1 MKQNL
6 KERLNSKRGITL
18 IALVITIIV
27 LLILAGVAIAT
38 LTGDNGILTK
48 AQSAK
53 EKNAQKT
60 VEEQINL
67 AVQASKIN
75 EGLVIDKDIL
85 EQELTNNGIEIT
97 KSENDELPW
106 TVKKDGYVYTISEN
120 GEVKEKE
127 GIAITTGDIEI
138 LKGSTEGKKVSAQI
152 LSGETGTIKWEST
165 GNITLSEA
173 GENEVTVKV
182 NSNANAGETA
192 TVTAKVE
199 GKTYQDSINVKI
211 VAKVTGVT
219 AEKIEVSIGDKSK
232 IGKITA
238 VPENAESVEVTSY
251 VSQDIT
257 KATVDEKTGE
267 VTGVQEGETTVTIN
281 AKGKLSGTVVT
292 GTCSVKVTKLDH
304 SEVVVPTITA
314 TGNLANKPN
323 IKEVREG
330 NIPIPQGYNYIKGDK
345 IGGAVITDAA
355 SGEEKVGNEFVW
367 VPVDEIND
375 MAQCN
380 QADGTT
386 LCNIQVD
393 SNDGHLYCSTHS
405 NNTNIV
411 GKLYATSTESNFGT
425 ANTIYNANSGLREPA
440 NLSSSYDSTSTNLS
454 WTSTLYQE
462 EYNKMIKSVS
472 QYGGFYV
479 GRYEMSLNSETKNAE
494 SKYGATSAN
503 ASDTDTNQWYGL
515 YNKAKTY
522 APENARQKVVSSM
535 IWGSQYDAML
545 KWMKGNKIN
554 ATSSSPTDLSIGTTS
569 KNTTRVT
576 GGANNGQT
584 VSKDKLNNI
593 YDIIGNSSEW
603 TQEAKNTNLRVYRG
617 GNYTNSDAPS
627 IRGSYNPTVANSR
640 GSRLTLYLK

>member
-1 MKQNL
+1 MKNKL
-6 KERLNSKRGITL
+6 KEQLKINKGITL

-27 LLILAGVAIAT
+27 LLILAGVTIAT

-48 AQSAK
+48 AQNSK

-120 GEVKEKE
+120 GEIKEKE

-152 LSGETGTIKWEST
+152 LSGETGTIKWEHT
-165 GNITLSEA
+165 GNITLSATE
-173 GENEVTVKV
+173 GNEITVNV
-182 NSNANAGETA
+182 NSNANAGDTA
-192 TVTAKVE
+192 TITARID

-211 VAKVTGVT
+211 VTQVTSVT
-219 AEKIEVSIGDKSK
+219 AEKIEVSIGDKKK
-232 IGKITA
+232 IEKITA
-238 VPENAESVEVTSY
+238 TPENAEGIEVTSY
-251 VSQDIT
+251 VSQDTT
-257 KATVDEKTGE
+257 KVTVDEKTGE
-267 VTGVQEGETTVTIN
+267 VTGVQEGETTVTIS
-281 AKGKLSGTVVT
+281 AKGKLSEAVVT

-367 VPVDEIND
+367 VPVDTLSN
-375 MAQCN
+375 MAVPTS
-380 QADGTT
+380 GT
-386 LCNIQVD
+386 D
-393 SNDGHLYCSTHS
+393 A
-405 NNTNIV
+405 NTNYRGV
-411 GKLYATSTESNFGT
+411 LYNWSTDATGNTAYDWSADSTS
-425 ANTIYNANSGLREPA
+425 YREPA
-440 NLSSSYDSTSTNLS
+440 NLSSSYDSTSKNSS

-462 EYNKMIKSVS
+462 EYNKMVKSVS
-472 QYGGFYV
+472 EYGGFYI
-479 GRYEMSLNSETKNAE
+479 GRYEMSINATSKNAE
-494 SKYGATSAN
+494 SKSGATSAT
-503 ASDTDTNQWYGL
+503 SKDSDTNQWYGL

-522 APENARQKVVSSM
+522 AQESNEDKKVVSSM

-545 KWMKGNKIN
+545 KWMKGNGIDV
-554 ATSSSPTDLSIGTTS
+554 TSTTPTDLSIGATS

-576 GGANNGQT
+576 GGANSGQS
-584 VSKDKLNNI
+584 VSKDKLSNI
-593 YDIIGNSSEW
+593 YDILGNSYEW
-603 TQEAKNTNLRVYRG
+603 TQEAGTTSYRVYRG
-617 GNYTNSDAPS
+617 GSCDNSLAPSYRNHSNPTGTNSF
-627 IRGSYNPTVANSR
+627 I
-640 GSRLTLYLK
+640 GSRLTLYIK

>member
-6 KERLNSKRGITL
+6 KETVKSKKGITL

-27 LLILAGVAIAT
+27 LIILAGVTIAT

-48 AQSAK
+48 AQNAK

-67 AVQASKIN
+67 AVQASRIN

-165 GNITLSEA
+165 GNITLKAKE
-173 GENEVTVKV
+173 GNEVTVNV
-182 NSNANAGETA
+182 NSNANAGDTA
-192 TVTAKVE
+192 TITAKIE
-199 GKTYQDSINVKI
+199 GKTTYQDSINVKI
-211 VAKVTGVT
+211 VAQVTSVT
-219 AEKIEVSIGDKSK
+219 AEKIEVSIGDKKK
-232 IGKITA
+232 IEKVTA
-238 VPENAESVEVTSY
+238 MPENAEGIEVTSY

-257 KATVDEKTGE
+257 KVTVDEKKGE
-267 VTGVQEGETTVTIN
+267 VTGVQEGETTVTIS
-281 AKGKLSGTVVT
+281 AKGKLSGAVVT

-304 SEVVVPTITA
+304 SELVVPTITA

-323 IKEVREG
+323 IKEVRQG
-330 NIPIPQGYNYIKGDK
+330 NIPIPEGYNYIKGDK

-355 SGEEKVGNEFVW
+355 SGEEKEGNEFVW
-367 VPVDEIND
+367 VPVDTLTD
-375 MAQCN
+375 MAVPTS
-380 QADGTT
+380 GTDA
-386 LCNIQVD
+386 NE
-393 SNDGHLYCSTHS
+393 
-405 NNTNIV
+405 NTNYRGV
-411 GKLYATSTESNFGT
+411 LYDWETDATGNTAYDWSADSTS
-425 ANTIYNANSGLREPA
+425 YREPA
-440 NLSSSYDSTSTNLS
+440 NLSNSAYGDKANSSKIEGWS
-454 WTSTLYQE
+454 STLYQE
-462 EYNKMIKSVS
+462 EYNKMIKSVA

-503 ASDTDTNQWYGL
+503 AKDTDTNQWYGL

-522 APENARQKVVSSM
+522 APESASQKVVSSM

-545 KWMKGNKIN
+545 KWMKGNNIN
-554 ATSSSPTDLSIGTTS
+554 VTSINPKDLSIGDTS
-569 KNTTRVT
+569 RSTTRVT
-576 GGANNGQT
+576 GGANDGQT
-584 VSKDKLNNI
+584 VSKDKLSNI
-593 YDIIGNSSEW
+593 YDLLGNSREW
-603 TQEAKNTNLRVYRG
+603 TQEADITKGRVDRG
-617 GNYTNSDAPS
+617 GNYDTSNAPS
-627 IRGSYNPTVANSR
+627 YRNYSSSPTNPGSYS
-640 GSRLTLYLK
+640 GSRLTLYIK

>member
-1 MKQNL
+1 MKNKL
-6 KERLNSKRGITL
+6 KEQLKIKKGITL

-27 LLILAGVAIAT
+27 LLILAGVTIAT

-67 AVQASKIN
+67 AVQASRIN

-127 GIAITTGDIEI
+127 GIAITTGYIEI
-138 LKGSTEGKKVSAQI
+138 LKGSTERKKVSAQI
-152 LSGETGTIKWEST
+152 LSGETGTIKWEHT

-182 NSNANAGETA
+182 NSNANAGDIA
-192 TVTAKVE
+192 TITAKIE

-211 VAKVTGVT
+211 VAQVTSVT
-219 AEKIEVSIGDKSK
+219 AEKIEVSIGDKKK
-232 IGKITA
+232 IEKITA
-238 VPENAESVEVTSY
+238 MPENAEGIEVTSY
-251 VSQDIT
+251 VSQDTT
-257 KATVDEKTGE
+257 KVTVDEKTGE

-281 AKGKLSGTVVT
+281 AKGKLSGTIVT

-367 VPVDEIND
+367 VPVDTLSD
-375 MAQCN
+375 MAVPTS
-380 QADGTT
+380 GTDA
-386 LCNIQVD
+386 NR
-393 SNDGHLYCSTHS
+393 
-405 NNTNIV
+405 NTNYRGV
-411 GKLYATSTESNFGT
+411 LYDWVTDATGNTAYDWSADSTG
-425 ANTIYNANSGLREPA
+425 YREPA
-440 NLSSSYDSTSTNLS
+440 NLISSYDSKSKNSS

-479 GRYEMSLNSETKNAE
+479 GRYEMSLNATSKNAE

-515 YNKAKTY
+515 YNRAKTY
-522 APENARQKVVSSM
+522 APEKNSDNAENASQKVVSSM

-554 ATSSSPTDLSIGTTS
+554 VTSSSPTDLSIGTTS

-584 VSKDKLNNI
+584 VSKDKLSNI
-593 YDIIGNSSEW
+593 YDLLGNSREW
-603 TQEAKNTNLRVYRG
+603 TQEAFITYHRVYKG
-617 GNYTNSDAPS
+617 GGYSVSTAPS
-627 IRGSYNPTVANSR
+627 NRYDFYSPTDTDSSI
-640 GSRLTLYLK
+640 GSRLTLYIK

>member
-6 KERLNSKRGITL
+6 KERENGKNGITL

-27 LLILAGVAIAT
+27 LLILAGVTIAT

-48 AQSAK
+48 AQNAK

-67 AVQASKIN
+67 AVQASRIN
-75 EGLVIDKDIL
+75 EGLVINKEIL

-106 TVKKDGYVYTISEN
+106 TVKKDGYVYTISKN

-138 LKGSTEGKKVSAQI
+138 LKGSTKGKKVSAQI

-165 GNITLSEA
+165 GNITISATE
-173 GENEVTVKV
+173 GNEITVNV
-182 NSNANAGETA
+182 NSNANAGDTA
-192 TVTAKVE
+192 TITARID

-211 VAKVTGVT
+211 VTQVTSVT
-219 AEKIEVSIGDKSK
+219 AEKIEVSIGDKKK
-232 IGKITA
+232 IEKITA
-238 VPENAESVEVTSY
+238 TPENAEGIEVTSY
-251 VSQDIT
+251 VSQDTT
-257 KATVDEKTGE
+257 KVTVDEKTGE
-267 VTGVQEGETTVTIN
+267 VTGVQEGETTVTIS
-281 AKGKLSGTVVT
+281 AKGKLSGAVVT
-292 GTCSVKVTKLDH
+292 GTCSVKITKLDH

-323 IKEVREG
+323 IKEVRQG

-367 VPVDEIND
+367 VPVDEISK
-375 MAQCN
+375 MAST
-380 QADGTT
+380 DIGGTDA
-386 LCNIQVD
+386 N
-393 SNDGHLYCSTHS
+393 G
-405 NNTNIV
+405 NTNYRGV
-411 GKLYATSTESNFGT
+411 LYNWGTDATGNTAWNWSADSTS
-425 ANTIYNANSGLREPA
+425 YREPA
-440 NLSSSYDSTSTNLS
+440 NLSSSYDSKSKNSS

-494 SKYGATSAN
+494 SKYGATSAT
-503 ASDTDTNQWYGL
+503 AESTSAKQWYGL

-522 APENARQKVVSSM
+522 APENASQKVVSSM
-535 IWGSQYDAML
+535 IWGSQYDAIL
-545 KWMKGNKIN
+545 KWMKGNNIN
-554 ATSSSPTDLSIGTTS
+554 VTSSSPTDLSIGTTS

-584 VSKDKLNNI
+584 VSKDKLSNI
-593 YDIIGNSSEW
+593 YDLLGNSLEW
-603 TQEAKNTNLRVYRG
+603 TQETNNTYYRVIRG
-617 GNYTNSDAPS
+617 GYYNSSLAPS
-627 IRGSYNPTVANSR
+627 YRSYDCPTDTLSYD
-640 GSRLTLYLK
+640 GSRFTLYIK

>member
-6 KERLNSKRGITL
+6 KERVKGKNGITL

-27 LLILAGVAIAT
+27 LLILAGVTIAT

-48 AQSAK
+48 AQNAK

-152 LSGETGTIKWEST
+152 LSGETGTIKWEHT

-182 NSNANAGETA
+182 NSNANAGDIA
-192 TVTAKVE
+192 TITAKIE

-211 VAKVTGVT
+211 VTQVTSVT
-219 AEKIEVSIGDKSK
+219 AEKIEVSIGDKKK
-232 IGKITA
+232 IEKITA
-238 VPENAESVEVTSY
+238 TPENAEGIEVTSY
-251 VSQDIT
+251 VSQDTT
-257 KATVDEKTGE
+257 KVTVDEKTGE
-267 VTGVQEGETTVTIN
+267 VTGVQEGETTVTIS
-281 AKGKLSGTVVT
+281 AKGKLSGAVVT

-314 TGNLANKPN
+314 KGNLTNKPN
-323 IKEVREG
+323 IKEVRQG

-355 SGEEKVGNEFVW
+355 TGVEKTGNEFVW
-367 VPVDEIND
+367 VPVDTLSN
-375 MAQCN
+375 MAVVTS
-380 QADGTT
+380 GT
-386 LCNIQVD
+386 D
-393 SNDGHLYCSTHS
+393 
-405 NNTNIV
+405 
-411 GKLYATSTESNFGT
+411 
-425 ANTIYNANSGLREPA
+425 AN
-440 NLSSSYDSTSTNLS
+440 
-454 WTSTLYQE
+454 
-462 EYNKMIKSVS
+462 
-472 QYGGFYV
+472 
-479 GRYEMSLNSETKNAE
+479 
-494 SKYGATSAN
+494 
-503 ASDTDTNQWYGL
+503 
-515 YNKAKTY
+515 
-522 APENARQKVVSSM
+522 
-535 IWGSQYDAML
+535 
-545 KWMKGNKIN
+545 
-554 ATSSSPTDLSIGTTS
+554 
-569 KNTTRVT
+569 
-576 GGANNGQT
+576 
-584 VSKDKLNNI
+584 
-593 YDIIGNSSEW
+593 GNSSGW
-603 TQEAKNTNLRVYRG
+603 LYAG
-617 GNYTNSDAPS
+617 DSD
-627 IRGSYNPTVANSR
+627 
-640 GSRLTLYLK
+640 L

>member
-6 KERLNSKRGITL
+6 KERVNGKNGITL

-27 LLILAGVAIAT
+27 LLILAGVTIAT

-48 AQSAK
+48 AQNAK

-67 AVQASKIN
+67 AVQASRIN
-75 EGLVIDKDIL
+75 EGLVINKEIL

-120 GEVKEKE
+120 GEIKEKE

-152 LSGETGTIKWEST
+152 LSGETGTIKWEHT
-165 GNITLSEA
+165 GNITLSATE
-173 GENEVTVKV
+173 GNEVTVNV
-182 NSNANAGETA
+182 NSNANAGDIATITA
-192 TVTAKVE
+192 RID

-211 VAKVTGVT
+211 VTQVTSVT
-219 AEKIEVSIGDKSK
+219 AEKIEVSIGDKKK
-232 IGKITA
+232 IEKITA
-238 VPENAESVEVTSY
+238 TPENAEGIEVTSY
-251 VSQDIT
+251 VSQDTT
-257 KATVDEKTGE
+257 KVTVDEKTGE
-267 VTGVQEGETTVTIN
+267 VTGVQEGETTVTIS
-281 AKGKLSGTVVT
+281 AKGKLSGAVVT

-314 TGNLANKPN
+314 KGNLTNKPN
-323 IKEVREG
+323 IKEVRQG

-355 SGEEKVGNEFVW
+355 TGVEKTGNEFVW
-367 VPVDEIND
+367 VPVDTLSNMAVVTSGTDANGNINYRGVLYNWGTD
-375 MAQCN
+375 ATGN
-380 QADGTT
+380 TAYDWSAD
-386 LCNIQVD
+386 
-393 SNDGHLYCSTHS
+393 STS
-405 NNTNIV
+405 
-411 GKLYATSTESNFGT
+411 F
-425 ANTIYNANSGLREPA
+425 REPA
-440 NLSSSYDSTSTNLS
+440 NLSGSYDSKSKNSS

-515 YNKAKTY
+515 YNRAKTY
-522 APENARQKVVSSM
+522 APEKNSDNTENASQKVVSSM

-584 VSKDKLNNI
+584 VSKDKLSNI
-593 YDIIGNSSEW
+593 YDLLGNSLEW
-603 TQEAKNTNLRVYRG
+603 TQEANNTSYRVIRG
-617 GNYTNSDAPS
+617 GYYNSSIAPS
-627 IRGSYNPTVANSR
+627 YRSYDCPTDTLSYD
-640 GSRLTLYLK
+640 GSRFTLYIK

>member
-6 KERLNSKRGITL
+6 KERVNGKNGITL

-27 LLILAGVAIAT
+27 LLILAGVTIAT

-48 AQSAK
+48 AQNAK

-85 EQELTNNGIEIT
+85 EQELTNNGIEII

-127 GIAITTGDIEI
+127 GIAITTGDTEI

-152 LSGETGTIKWEST
+152 LSGETGTIKWEHT

-182 NSNANAGETA
+182 NSNANAGDIA
-192 TVTAKVE
+192 TITAKIE
-199 GKTYQDSINVKI
+199 GKTIYQDSINVKI
-211 VAKVTGVT
+211 VAQVTSVT
-219 AEKIEVSIGDKSK
+219 AEKIEVSIGDKKK
-232 IGKITA
+232 IEKITA
-238 VPENAESVEVTSY
+238 MPENAEGIEVTSY
-251 VSQDIT
+251 VSQDTT
-257 KATVDEKTGE
+257 KVTVDEKTGE
-267 VTGVQEGETTVTIN
+267 VAGVQEGETTVTIN
-281 AKGKLSGTVVT
+281 AKGKLSGTIVT

-323 IKEVREG
+323 IKEVRQG

-355 SGEEKVGNEFVW
+355 TGVEKTGNEFVW
-367 VPVDEIND
+367 VPVDTLSNMAVVTSGTDANGNINYRGVLY
-375 MAQCN
+375 N
-380 QADGTT
+380 WGADATGNTAYDWSA
-386 LCNIQVD
+386 D
-393 SNDGHLYCSTHS
+393 S
-405 NNTNIV
+405 
-411 GKLYATSTESNFGT
+411 TS
-425 ANTIYNANSGLREPA
+425 YREPA
-440 NLSSSYDSTSTNLS
+440 NLSSSYDSTSKNSS

-462 EYNKMIKSVS
+462 EYNKMVKSVS
-472 QYGGFYV
+472 EYGGFYI
-479 GRYEMSLNSETKNAE
+479 GRYEMSINATSKNAE

-515 YNKAKTY
+515 YNRAKTY
-522 APENARQKVVSSM
+522 APEKNSDNTENASQKVVSSM

-584 VSKDKLNNI
+584 VSKDKLSNI
-593 YDIIGNSSEW
+593 YDLLGNSREW
-603 TQEAKNTNLRVYRG
+603 TQEAYGTDYRVYRG
-617 GNYTNSDAPS
+617 GRYDTGHAPSYRNYYGPTLTNSY
-627 IRGSYNPTVANSR
+627 G
-640 GSRLTLYLK
+640 GSRLTLYIK

>member
-6 KERLNSKRGITL
+6 KERVNGKNGITL

-27 LLILAGVAIAT
+27 LLILAGVTIAT

-48 AQSAK
+48 AQNAK

-67 AVQASKIN
+67 AVQASRIN
-75 EGLVIDKDIL
+75 EGLVINKEIL

-120 GEVKEKE
+120 GEIKEKE

-152 LSGETGTIKWEST
+152 LSGETGTIKWEHT
-165 GNITLSEA
+165 GNITLSATE
-173 GENEVTVKV
+173 GNEITVNV
-182 NSNANAGETA
+182 NSNANAGDTA
-192 TVTAKVE
+192 TITARID

-211 VAKVTGVT
+211 VTQVTSVT
-219 AEKIEVSIGDKSK
+219 AEKIEVSIGDKKK
-232 IGKITA
+232 IEKITA
-238 VPENAESVEVTSY
+238 TPENAEGIEVTSY
-251 VSQDIT
+251 VSQDTT
-257 KATVDEKTGE
+257 KVTVDEKTGE
-267 VTGVQEGETTVTIN
+267 VTGVQEGETTVTIS
-281 AKGKLSGTVVT
+281 AKGKLSGAVVT

-314 TGNLANKPN
+314 KGNLTNKPN
-323 IKEVREG
+323 IKEVRQG

-355 SGEEKVGNEFVW
+355 TGVEKTGNEFVW
-367 VPVDEIND
+367 VPVDTLSNMAVVTSGTDANGNINYRGVLYNWGTD
-375 MAQCN
+375 ATGN
-380 QADGTT
+380 TAYDWSAD
-386 LCNIQVD
+386 
-393 SNDGHLYCSTHS
+393 STS
-405 NNTNIV
+405 
-411 GKLYATSTESNFGT
+411 F
-425 ANTIYNANSGLREPA
+425 REPV
-440 NLSSSYDSTSTNLS
+440 NLSGSYDSKSKNSS

-515 YNKAKTY
+515 YNRAKTY
-522 APENARQKVVSSM
+522 APEKNSDNTENASQKVVSSM

-584 VSKDKLNNI
+584 VSKDKLSNI
-593 YDIIGNSSEW
+593 YDLLGNSLEW
-603 TQEAKNTNLRVYRG
+603 TQEANNTSYRVIRG
-617 GNYTNSDAPS
+617 GYYNSSIAPS
-627 IRGSYNPTVANSR
+627 YRSYDCPTDTLSYD
-640 GSRLTLYLK
+640 GSRFTLYIK

>member
-1 MKQNL
+1 MKNKL
-6 KERLNSKRGITL
+6 KEQLKTNKGITL

-27 LLILAGVAIAT
+27 LLILAGVTIAT

-48 AQSAK
+48 AQNAK

-67 AVQASKIN
+67 AVQASRIN

-85 EQELTNNGIEIT
+85 EQELTNNGIEII

-127 GIAITTGDIEI
+127 GIAITTGDTEI

-152 LSGETGTIKWEST
+152 LSGETGTIKWEHT
-165 GNITLSEA
+165 GNITLSATE
-173 GENEVTVKV
+173 GNEVTVNV
-182 NSNANAGETA
+182 NSNANAGDIATITA
-192 TVTAKVE
+192 RID

-211 VAKVTGVT
+211 VTQVTSVT
-219 AEKIEVSIGDKSK
+219 AEKIEVSIGDKKK
-232 IGKITA
+232 IEKITA
-238 VPENAESVEVTSY
+238 TPENAEGIEVTSY
-251 VSQDIT
+251 VSQDTT
-257 KATVDEKTGE
+257 KVTVDEKTGE
-267 VTGVQEGETTVTIN
+267 VTGVQEGETTVTIS
-281 AKGKLSGTVVT
+281 AKGKLSGAVVT

-314 TGNLANKPN
+314 KGNLANKPN
-323 IKEVREG
+323 IKEVRQG

-355 SGEEKVGNEFVW
+355 TGVEKTGNEFVW
-367 VPVDEIND
+367 VPVDTLSN
-375 MAQCN
+375 MAVPTS
-380 QADGTT
+380 GTDA
-386 LCNIQVD
+386 NE
-393 SNDGHLYCSTHS
+393 
-405 NNTNIV
+405 NTNYRGV
-411 GKLYATSTESNFGT
+411 LYNWNTDATGNTAYDWSADSTS
-425 ANTIYNANSGLREPA
+425 YREPA
-440 NLSSSYDSTSTNLS
+440 NLSSSYDSTSTNSS

-494 SKYGATSAN
+494 SKYGATSAT
-503 ASDTDTNQWYGL
+503 AESTSAKQWYGL

-522 APENARQKVVSSM
+522 APENASQKVVSSM

-554 ATSSSPTDLSIGTTS
+554 VTSSSPTDLSIGNTS
-569 KNTTRVT
+569 RNTTRVT

-584 VSKDKLNNI
+584 VSKDKLSNI
-593 YDIIGNSSEW
+593 YDLLGNIREW
-603 TQEAKNTNLRVYRG
+603 TQEAISTAYRISRG
-617 GNYTNSDAPS
+617 GYYSGSYAPS
-627 IRGSYNPTVANSR
+627 SRTDNYPASTFSSY
-640 GSRLTLYLK
+640 GSRLTLYIK

>member
-1 MKQNL
+1 MKNKL
-6 KERLNSKRGITL
+6 KEQLKINKGITL

-27 LLILAGVAIAT
+27 LLILAGVTIAT

-48 AQSAK
+48 AQNSK

-67 AVQASKIN
+67 AVQASRIN
-75 EGLVIDKDIL
+75 EGLVINKEIL

-120 GEVKEKE
+120 GEIKEKE

-152 LSGETGTIKWEST
+152 LSGETGTIKWEHT
-165 GNITLSEA
+165 GNITLSATE
-173 GENEVTVKV
+173 GNEVTVNV
-182 NSNANAGETA
+182 NSNANAGDIATITA
-192 TVTAKVE
+192 RID

-211 VAKVTGVT
+211 VTQVTSVT
-219 AEKIEVSIGDKSK
+219 AEKIEVSIGDKKK
-232 IGKITA
+232 IEKITA
-238 VPENAESVEVTSY
+238 TPENAEGIEVTSY
-251 VSQDIT
+251 VSQDTT
-257 KATVDEKTGE
+257 KVTVDEKTGE
-267 VTGVQEGETTVTIN
+267 VTGVQEGETTVTIS
-281 AKGKLSGTVVT
+281 AKGKLSEAVVT

-314 TGNLANKPN
+314 KGNLTNKPN

-367 VPVDEIND
+367 VPVDTLSN
-375 MAQCN
+375 MAVPTS
-380 QADGTT
+380 GT
-386 LCNIQVD
+386 D
-393 SNDGHLYCSTHS
+393 A
-405 NNTNIV
+405 NTNYRGV
-411 GKLYATSTESNFGT
+411 LYNWSTDATGNTAYDWSADSTS
-425 ANTIYNANSGLREPA
+425 YREPA
-440 NLSSSYDSTSTNLS
+440 NLSSSYDSTSKNSS

-462 EYNKMIKSVS
+462 EYNKMVKSVS
-472 QYGGFYV
+472 EYGGFYI
-479 GRYEMSLNSETKNAE
+479 GRYEMSINATSKNAE
-494 SKYGATSAN
+494 SKSGATSAT
-503 ASDTDTNQWYGL
+503 SKDSDTNQWYGL

-522 APENARQKVVSSM
+522 AQESNEDKKVVSSM

-545 KWMKGNKIN
+545 KWMKGNGIDV
-554 ATSSSPTDLSIGTTS
+554 TSTTPTDLSIGATS

-576 GGANNGQT
+576 GGANSGQS
-584 VSKDKLNNI
+584 VSKDKLSNI
-593 YDIIGNSSEW
+593 YDILGNSLEW
-603 TQEAKNTNLRVYRG
+603 TQEANNTSYRVIRG
-617 GNYTNSDAPS
+617 GYYNSSIAPS
-627 IRGSYNPTVANSR
+627 YRSYDCPTDTLSYD
-640 GSRLTLYLK
+640 GSRFTLYIK

>member
-6 KERLNSKRGITL
+6 KERVNGKNGITL

-27 LLILAGVAIAT
+27 LLILAGVTIAT

-48 AQSAK
+48 AQNAK

-165 GNITLSEA
+165 GNITLKAKE
-173 GENEVTVKV
+173 GNEVTVNV
-182 NSNANAGETA
+182 NGNANAGDTA
-192 TVTAKVE
+192 TITARID

-211 VAKVTGVT
+211 VTQVTSVT
-219 AEKIEVSIGDKSK
+219 AEKIEVSIGDKKK
-232 IGKITA
+232 IEKITA
-238 VPENAESVEVTSY
+238 TPENAEGIEVTSY
-251 VSQDIT
+251 VSQDTT
-257 KATVDEKTGE
+257 KVTVDEKTGE
-267 VTGVQEGETTVTIN
+267 VTGVQEGETTVTIS
-281 AKGKLSGTVVT
+281 AKGKLSGAVVT

-304 SEVVVPTITA
+304 SEVVVPTITS
-314 TGNLANKPN
+314 TGNLANNDN
-323 IKEVREG
+323 IKEVKEG

-355 SGEEKVGNEFVW
+355 SGEEKEGNEFVW
-367 VPVDEIND
+367 VPVDEISK
-375 MAQCN
+375 MAST
-380 QADGTT
+380 DIGGTDA
-386 LCNIQVD
+386 N
-393 SNDGHLYCSTHS
+393 G
-405 NNTNIV
+405 NTNYRGV
-411 GKLYATSTESNFGT
+411 LYNWSTDATGNTAYDWSADSTG
-425 ANTIYNANSGLREPA
+425 YREPA
-440 NLSSSYDSTSTNLS
+440 NLISSYDSKSKNSS

-494 SKYGATSAN
+494 SKYGATSAT
-503 ASDTDTNQWYGL
+503 AESTSAKQWYGL

-522 APENARQKVVSSM
+522 APENASQKVVSSM

-554 ATSSSPTDLSIGTTS
+554 VTSSSPTDLSIGTTS

-584 VSKDKLNNI
+584 VSKDKLSNI
-593 YDIIGNSSEW
+593 YDLLGNSREW
-603 TQEAKNTNLRVYRG
+603 TQEAFITYHRVYKG
-617 GNYTNSDAPS
+617 GGYSVSTAPS
-627 IRGSYNPTVANSR
+627 NRYDFYSPTDTDSSI
-640 GSRLTLYLK
+640 GSRLTLYIK

>member
-6 KERLNSKRGITL
+6 KERVNGKNGITL

-27 LLILAGVAIAT
+27 LLILAGVTIAT

-48 AQSAK
+48 AQNAK

-138 LKGSTEGKKVSAQI
+138 LKGSTKGKKVSAQI

-165 GNITLSEA
+165 GNITLKAKE
-173 GENEVTVKV
+173 GNEVTVNV

-192 TVTAKVE
+192 TITAKIE
-199 GKTYQDSINVKI
+199 GKTTYQDSINVKI
-211 VAKVTGVT
+211 VAQVTSVT
-219 AEKIEVSIGDKSK
+219 AEKIEVSIGDKKK
-232 IGKITA
+232 IEKITA
-238 VPENAESVEVTSY
+238 MPENAEGIEVTSY
-251 VSQDIT
+251 VSQDTT
-257 KATVDEKTGE
+257 KVTVDEETGE

-281 AKGKLSGTVVT
+281 AKGKLSGAVVT

-323 IKEVREG
+323 IKEVRQG

-367 VPVDEIND
+367 VPVDTLSD
-375 MAQCN
+375 MAVPTS
-380 QADGTT
+380 GTDA
-386 LCNIQVD
+386 N
-393 SNDGHLYCSTHS
+393 G
-405 NNTNIV
+405 NTNYRGV
-411 GKLYATSTESNFGT
+411 LYNWNTDATGNTVYAWSADSTRN
-425 ANTIYNANSGLREPA
+425 REPA
-440 NLSSSYDSTSTNLS
+440 NLTNSYDNKGTISG

-494 SKYGATSAN
+494 SKYGASSADSISTS
-503 ASDTDTNQWYGL
+503 TNKWYGL

-522 APENARQKVVSSM
+522 APEKNSDNTENASQKVVSSM
-535 IWGSQYDAML
+535 IWGSQYDAIMN
-545 KWMKGNKIN
+545 WMKSNNIN
-554 ATSSSPTDLSIGTTS
+554 VTSTTPTDLSIGTTS
-569 KNTTRVT
+569 KNTTGVT
-576 GGANNGQT
+576 GVLNNRQT
-584 VSKDKLNNI
+584 VSKDKLSNI
-593 YDIIGNSSEW
+593 YDLLGCCYEW
-603 TQEAKNTNLRVYRG
+603 TQEACSDGDRIRRG
-617 GNYTNSDAPS
+617 GYCYGSFAPCERCIAMPS
-627 IRGSYNPTVANSR
+627 EESYYN
-640 GSRLTLYLK
+640 GSRLALYIK

>member
-1 MKQNL
+1 MKNKL
-6 KERLNSKRGITL
+6 KEQLKINKGITL

-27 LLILAGVAIAT
+27 LLILAGVTIAT

-48 AQSAK
+48 AQNSK

-67 AVQASKIN
+67 AVQASRIN
-75 EGLVIDKDIL
+75 EGLVINKEIL

-152 LSGETGTIKWEST
+152 LSGETGTIKWEHT
-165 GNITLSEA
+165 GNITLSATE
-173 GENEVTVKV
+173 GNEVTVNV
-182 NSNANAGETA
+182 NSNANAGDIATITA
-192 TVTAKVE
+192 RID

-211 VAKVTGVT
+211 VTQVTSVT
-219 AEKIEVSIGDKSK
+219 AEKIEVSIGDKKK
-232 IGKITA
+232 IEKITA
-238 VPENAESVEVTSY
+238 TPENAEGIEVTSY
-251 VSQDIT
+251 VSQDTT
-257 KATVDEKTGE
+257 KVTVDEKTGE
-267 VTGVQEGETTVTIN
+267 VTGVQEGETTVTIS
-281 AKGKLSGTVVT
+281 AKGKLSEAVVT

-355 SGEEKVGNEFVW
+355 TGVEKTGNEFVW
-367 VPVDEIND
+367 VPVDTLSNMAVVTSGTDANGNINYRGVLYNWGTD
-375 MAQCN
+375 ATGN
-380 QADGTT
+380 TAYDWSAD
-386 LCNIQVD
+386 
-393 SNDGHLYCSTHS
+393 STS
-405 NNTNIV
+405 
-411 GKLYATSTESNFGT
+411 F
-425 ANTIYNANSGLREPA
+425 REPA
-440 NLSSSYDSTSTNLS
+440 NLSGSYDSKSKNSS

-515 YNKAKTY
+515 YNRAKTY
-522 APENARQKVVSSM
+522 APEKNSDNTENASQKVVSSM

-584 VSKDKLNNI
+584 VSKDKLSNI
-593 YDIIGNSSEW
+593 YDLLGNSLEW
-603 TQEAKNTNLRVYRG
+603 TQEANNTSYRVIRG
-617 GNYTNSDAPS
+617 GYYNSSIAPS
-627 IRGSYNPTVANSR
+627 YRSYDCPTDTLSYD
-640 GSRLTLYLK
+640 GSRFTLYIK

>member
-6 KERLNSKRGITL
+6 KERVNGKNGITL

-27 LLILAGVAIAT
+27 LLILAGVTIAT

-48 AQSAK
+48 AQNAK

-67 AVQASKIN
+67 AVQASRIN
-75 EGLVIDKDIL
+75 EGLVINKEIL

-120 GEVKEKE
+120 GEIKEKE

-152 LSGETGTIKWEST
+152 LSGETGTIKWEHT
-165 GNITLSEA
+165 GNITLSATE
-173 GENEVTVKV
+173 GNEITVNV
-182 NSNANAGETA
+182 NSNANAGDTA
-192 TVTAKVE
+192 TITARID

-211 VAKVTGVT
+211 VTQVTSVT
-219 AEKIEVSIGDKSK
+219 AEKIEVSIGDKKK
-232 IGKITA
+232 IEKITA
-238 VPENAESVEVTSY
+238 TPENAEGIEVTSY
-251 VSQDIT
+251 VSQDTT
-257 KATVDEKTGE
+257 KVTVDEKTGE
-267 VTGVQEGETTVTIN
+267 VTGVQEGETTVTIS
-281 AKGKLSGTVVT
+281 AKGKLSGAVVT

-314 TGNLANKPN
+314 KGNLTNKPN
-323 IKEVREG
+323 IKEVRQG

-355 SGEEKVGNEFVW
+355 TGVEKTGNEFVW
-367 VPVDEIND
+367 VPVDTLSNMAVVTSGTDANGNINYRGVLYNWGTD
-375 MAQCN
+375 ATGN
-380 QADGTT
+380 TAYDWSAD
-386 LCNIQVD
+386 
-393 SNDGHLYCSTHS
+393 STS
-405 NNTNIV
+405 
-411 GKLYATSTESNFGT
+411 F
-425 ANTIYNANSGLREPA
+425 REPA
-440 NLSSSYDSTSTNLS
+440 NLSGSYDSKSKNSS

-515 YNKAKTY
+515 YNRAKTY
-522 APENARQKVVSSM
+522 APEKNSDNTENASQKVVSSM

-584 VSKDKLNNI
+584 VSKDKLSNI
-593 YDIIGNSSEW
+593 YDLLGNSLEW
-603 TQEAKNTNLRVYRG
+603 TQEANNTSYRVIRG
-617 GNYTNSDAPS
+617 GYYNSSIAPS
-627 IRGSYNPTVANSR
+627 YRSYDCPTDTLSYD
-640 GSRLTLYLK
+640 GSRFTLYIK

>member
-6 KERLNSKRGITL
+6 KERVNGKNGITL

-27 LLILAGVAIAT
+27 LLILAGVTIAT

-48 AQSAK
+48 AQNAK

-67 AVQASKIN
+67 AVQASRIN
-75 EGLVIDKDIL
+75 EGLVINKEIL

-120 GEVKEKE
+120 GEIKEKE

-138 LKGSTEGKKVSAQI
+138 LKGSTKGKKVSAQI
-152 LSGETGTIKWEST
+152 LSGETGTIKWEHT
-165 GNITLSEA
+165 GNITLSATE
-173 GENEVTVKV
+173 GNEITVNV
-182 NSNANAGETA
+182 NSNANAGDIATITA
-192 TVTAKVE
+192 RID

-211 VAKVTGVT
+211 VTQVTSVT
-219 AEKIEVSIGDKSK
+219 AEKIEVSIGDKKK
-232 IGKITA
+232 IEKITA
-238 VPENAESVEVTSY
+238 TPENAEGIEVTSY
-251 VSQDIT
+251 VSQDTT
-257 KATVDEKTGE
+257 KVTVDEKTGE
-267 VTGVQEGETTVTIN
+267 VTGVQEGETTVTIS
-281 AKGKLSGTVVT
+281 AKGKLSEAVVT

-314 TGNLANKPN
+314 KGNLTNKPN
-323 IKEVREG
+323 IKEVRQG

-355 SGEEKVGNEFVW
+355 TGVEKTGNEFVW
-367 VPVDEIND
+367 VPVDTLSN
-375 MAQCN
+375 MAVPTS
-380 QADGTT
+380 GT
-386 LCNIQVD
+386 D
-393 SNDGHLYCSTHS
+393 A
-405 NNTNIV
+405 NTNYRGV
-411 GKLYATSTESNFGT
+411 LYNWSTDATGNTAYDWSADSTSF
-425 ANTIYNANSGLREPA
+425 REPA
-440 NLSSSYDSTSTNLS
+440 NLSGSYDSKSKNSS

-515 YNKAKTY
+515 YNRAKTY
-522 APENARQKVVSSM
+522 APEKNSDNTENASQKVVSSM

-584 VSKDKLNNI
+584 VSKDKLSNI
-593 YDIIGNSSEW
+593 YDLLGNSLEW
-603 TQEAKNTNLRVYRG
+603 TQEANNTSYRVIRG
-617 GNYTNSDAPS
+617 GYYNSSIAPS
-627 IRGSYNPTVANSR
+627 YRSYDCPTDTLSYD
-640 GSRLTLYLK
+640 GSRFTLYIK

>member
-6 KERLNSKRGITL
+6 KERVKGKNGITL

-27 LLILAGVAIAT
+27 LLILAGVTIAT

-48 AQSAK
+48 AQNSK

-152 LSGETGTIKWEST
+152 LSGETGTIKWEHT

-182 NSNANAGETA
+182 NSNANAGDIATITA
-192 TVTAKVE
+192 RID

-211 VAKVTGVT
+211 VTQVTSVT
-219 AEKIEVSIGDKSK
+219 AEKIEVSIGDKKK
-232 IGKITA
+232 IEKITA
-238 VPENAESVEVTSY
+238 TPENAEGIEVTSY
-251 VSQDIT
+251 VSQDTT
-257 KATVDEKTGE
+257 KVTVDEKTGE
-267 VTGVQEGETTVTIN
+267 VTGVQEGETTVTIS
-281 AKGKLSGTVVT
+281 AKGKLSGAVVT

-314 TGNLANKPN
+314 KGNLANKPN
-323 IKEVREG
+323 IKEVRQG

-355 SGEEKVGNEFVW
+355 TGVEKTENEFVW
-367 VPVDEIND
+367 VPVDTLSNMAVVTSGTDANGNINYRGVLY
-375 MAQCN
+375 N
-380 QADGTT
+380 WGADATGNTAW
-386 LCNIQVD
+386 NWSAD
-393 SNDGHLYCSTHS
+393 S
-405 NNTNIV
+405 
-411 GKLYATSTESNFGT
+411 TS
-425 ANTIYNANSGLREPA
+425 YREPA
-440 NLSSSYDSTSTNLS
+440 NLSSSYDSTSKNSS

-462 EYNKMIKSVS
+462 EYNKMVKSVS
-472 QYGGFYV
+472 EYGGFYI
-479 GRYEMSLNSETKNAE
+479 GRYEMSINATSKNAE

-522 APENARQKVVSSM
+522 APEKNSDNTENASQKVVSSM

-584 VSKDKLNNI
+584 VSKDKLSNI
-593 YDIIGNSSEW
+593 YDLLGNSREW
-603 TQEAKNTNLRVYRG
+603 TQEAYGTDYRVYRG
-617 GNYTNSDAPS
+617 GYYNLSYAPS
-627 IRGSYNPTVANSR
+627 NRLDNFPTSTLSGS
-640 GSRLTLYLK
+640 GGRLTLYIK

>member
-6 KERLNSKRGITL
+6 KERVNGKNGITL

-27 LLILAGVAIAT
+27 LLILAGVTIAT

-48 AQSAK
+48 AQNAK

-138 LKGSTEGKKVSAQI
+138 LKESTKGKKVSAQI
-152 LSGETGTIKWEST
+152 LRGETGTIKWEHT
-165 GNITLSEA
+165 GNITLSATE
-173 GENEVTVKV
+173 GNEVTVNV
-182 NSNANAGETA
+182 NGNANAGDTA
-192 TVTAKVE
+192 TITARID

-211 VAKVTGVT
+211 VTQVTSVT
-219 AEKIEVSIGDKSK
+219 AEKIEVSIGDKKK
-232 IGKITA
+232 IEKITA
-238 VPENAESVEVTSY
+238 TPENAEGIEVTSY
-251 VSQDIT
+251 VSQDTT
-257 KATVDEKTGE
+257 KVTVDEKTGE
-267 VTGVQEGETTVTIN
+267 VTGVQEGETTVTIS
-281 AKGKLSGTVVT
+281 AKGKLSGAVVT

-323 IKEVREG
+323 IKEVRQG

-367 VPVDEIND
+367 VPVDEISK
-375 MAQCN
+375 MAST
-380 QADGTT
+380 DIGGTDA
-386 LCNIQVD
+386 N
-393 SNDGHLYCSTHS
+393 G
-405 NNTNIV
+405 NTNYRGV
-411 GKLYATSTESNFGT
+411 LYNWGTDATGNTAWNWSADSTS
-425 ANTIYNANSGLREPA
+425 YREPA
-440 NLSSSYDSTSTNLS
+440 NLSSSYDSKSKNSS

-494 SKYGATSAN
+494 SKYGATSAT
-503 ASDTDTNQWYGL
+503 AESTSAKQWYGL

-522 APENARQKVVSSM
+522 APENASQKVVSSM
-535 IWGSQYDAML
+535 IWGSQYDAIL
-545 KWMKGNKIN
+545 KWMKGNNIN
-554 ATSSSPTDLSIGTTS
+554 VTSSSPTDLSIGTTS

-584 VSKDKLNNI
+584 VSKDKLSNI
-593 YDIIGNSSEW
+593 YDLLGNSLEW
-603 TQEAKNTNLRVYRG
+603 TQEANNTYYRVIRG
-617 GNYTNSDAPS
+617 GYYNSSLAPS
-627 IRGSYNPTVANSR
+627 YRSYDCPTDTLSYD
-640 GSRLTLYLK
+640 GSRFTLYIK

>member
-6 KERLNSKRGITL
+6 KERVNGKNGITL

-27 LLILAGVAIAT
+27 LLILAGVTIAT

-48 AQSAK
+48 AQNAK

-67 AVQASKIN
+67 AVQASRIN
-75 EGLVIDKDIL
+75 EGLVINKEIL

-120 GEVKEKE
+120 GEIKEKE

-138 LKGSTEGKKVSAQI
+138 LKGSTKGKKVSAQI
-152 LSGETGTIKWEST
+152 LSGETGTIKWEHT
-165 GNITLSEA
+165 GNITLSATE
-173 GENEVTVKV
+173 GNEVTVNV
-182 NSNANAGETA
+182 NSNANAGDIATITA
-192 TVTAKVE
+192 RID

-211 VAKVTGVT
+211 VTQVTSVT
-219 AEKIEVSIGDKSK
+219 AEKIEVSIGDKKK
-232 IGKITA
+232 IEKITA
-238 VPENAESVEVTSY
+238 TPENAEGIEVTSY
-251 VSQDIT
+251 VSQDTT
-257 KATVDEKTGE
+257 KVTVDEKTGE
-267 VTGVQEGETTVTIN
+267 VTGVQEGETTVTIS
-281 AKGKLSGTVVT
+281 AKGKLSEAVVT

-355 SGEEKVGNEFVW
+355 TGVEKTGNEFVW
-367 VPVDEIND
+367 VPVDTLSNMAVVTSGTDANGNINYRGVLYNWGTD
-375 MAQCN
+375 ATGN
-380 QADGTT
+380 TAYDWSAD
-386 LCNIQVD
+386 
-393 SNDGHLYCSTHS
+393 STS
-405 NNTNIV
+405 
-411 GKLYATSTESNFGT
+411 F
-425 ANTIYNANSGLREPA
+425 REPA
-440 NLSSSYDSTSTNLS
+440 NLSGSYDSKSKNSS

-515 YNKAKTY
+515 YNRAKTY
-522 APENARQKVVSSM
+522 APEKNSDNTENASQKVVSSM

-584 VSKDKLNNI
+584 VSKDKLSNI
-593 YDIIGNSSEW
+593 YDLLGNSLEW
-603 TQEAKNTNLRVYRG
+603 TQEANNTSYRVIRG
-617 GNYTNSDAPS
+617 GYYNSSIAPS
-627 IRGSYNPTVANSR
+627 YRSYDCPTDTLSYD
-640 GSRLTLYLK
+640 GSRFTLYIK

>member
-6 KERLNSKRGITL
+6 KERVNGKNGITL

-27 LLILAGVAIAT
+27 LLILAGVTIAT

-48 AQSAK
+48 AQNAK

-67 AVQASKIN
+67 AVQTSKIN

-85 EQELTNNGIEIT
+85 EQELTNNGIEII

-127 GIAITTGDIEI
+127 GIAITTGDTEI

-152 LSGETGTIKWEST
+152 LSGETGTIKWEHT
-165 GNITLSEA
+165 GNITLSATE
-173 GENEVTVKV
+173 GNEVTVNV
-182 NSNANAGETA
+182 NSNANAGDIATITA
-192 TVTAKVE
+192 RID

-211 VAKVTGVT
+211 VTQVTSVT
-219 AEKIEVSIGDKSK
+219 AEKIEVSIGDKKK
-232 IGKITA
+232 IEKITA
-238 VPENAESVEVTSY
+238 TPENAEGIEVTSY
-251 VSQDIT
+251 VSQDTT
-257 KATVDEKTGE
+257 KVTVDEKTGE
-267 VTGVQEGETTVTIN
+267 VTGVQEGETTVTIS
-281 AKGKLSGTVVT
+281 AKGKLSGAVVT

-314 TGNLANKPN
+314 KGNLANKPN

-355 SGEEKVGNEFVW
+355 TGVEKTGNEFVW
-367 VPVDEIND
+367 VPVDTLSN
-375 MAQCN
+375 MAVPTS
-380 QADGTT
+380 GTDA
-386 LCNIQVD
+386 NE
-393 SNDGHLYCSTHS
+393 
-405 NNTNIV
+405 NTNYRGV
-411 GKLYATSTESNFGT
+411 LYNWYTDVTGNTAYDWSADSTGN
-425 ANTIYNANSGLREPA
+425 IEPA
-440 NLSSSYDSTSTNLS
+440 NLSSSYDSTSTNSS

-494 SKYGATSAN
+494 SKYGATSAT
-503 ASDTDTNQWYGL
+503 AESANQWYGL

-522 APENARQKVVSSM
+522 APENASQKVVSSM
-535 IWGSQYDAML
+535 IWGSQYDTMMN
-545 KWMKGNKIN
+545 WMKGNNIN
-554 ATSSSPTDLSIGTTS
+554 VTSSSPTDLSIGTTS

-584 VSKDKLNNI
+584 VSKDKLSNI
-593 YDIIGNSSEW
+593 YDLLGNSREW
-603 TQEAKNTNLRVYRG
+603 TQEASNTNYRVYRG
-617 GNYTNSDAPS
+617 GLYNRSSAPS
-627 IRGSYNPTVANSR
+627 SRGSYLPPNTGSFN
-640 GSRLTLYLK
+640 GSRLTLYIK

>member
-1 MKQNL
+1 MKNKL
-6 KERLNSKRGITL
+6 KEQLKINKGITL

-27 LLILAGVAIAT
+27 LLILAGVTIAT

-48 AQSAK
+48 AQNSK

-120 GEVKEKE
+120 GEIKEKE

-138 LKGSTEGKKVSAQI
+138 LKGSTKGKKVSAQI
-152 LSGETGTIKWEST
+152 LSGETGTIKWEHT
-165 GNITLSEA
+165 GNITLSATE
-173 GENEVTVKV
+173 GNEVTVNV
-182 NSNANAGETA
+182 NSNANAGDIATITA
-192 TVTAKVE
+192 RID

-211 VAKVTGVT
+211 VTQVTSVT
-219 AEKIEVSIGDKSK
+219 AEKIEVSIGDKKK
-232 IGKITA
+232 IEKITA
-238 VPENAESVEVTSY
+238 TPENAEGIEVTSY
-251 VSQDIT
+251 VSQDTT
-257 KATVDEKTGE
+257 KVTVDEKTGE
-267 VTGVQEGETTVTIN
+267 VTGVQEGETTVTIS
-281 AKGKLSGTVVT
+281 AKGKLSGAVVT

-367 VPVDEIND
+367 VPVDTLSN
-375 MAQCN
+375 MAVPTS
-380 QADGTT
+380 GT
-386 LCNIQVD
+386 D
-393 SNDGHLYCSTHS
+393 A
-405 NNTNIV
+405 NTNYRGV
-411 GKLYATSTESNFGT
+411 LYNWSTDATGNTAYDWSADSTS
-425 ANTIYNANSGLREPA
+425 YREPA
-440 NLSSSYDSTSTNLS
+440 NLSSSYDSTSKNSS

-462 EYNKMIKSVS
+462 EYNKMVKSVS
-472 QYGGFYV
+472 EYGGFYI
-479 GRYEMSLNSETKNAE
+479 GRYEMSINATSKNAE
-494 SKYGATSAN
+494 SKSGATSAT
-503 ASDTDTNQWYGL
+503 SKDSDTNQWYGL

-522 APENARQKVVSSM
+522 AQESNEDKKVVSSM

-545 KWMKGNKIN
+545 KWMKGNGIDV
-554 ATSSSPTDLSIGTTS
+554 TSTTPTDLSIGATS

-576 GGANNGQT
+576 GGANSGQS
-584 VSKDKLNNI
+584 VSKDKLSNI
-593 YDIIGNSSEW
+593 YDLLGNSLEW
-603 TQEAKNTNLRVYRG
+603 TQEANNTSYRVIRG
-617 GNYTNSDAPS
+617 GYYNSSIAPS
-627 IRGSYNPTVANSR
+627 YRSYDCPTDTLSYD
-640 GSRLTLYLK
+640 GSRFTLYIK

>member
-1 MKQNL
+1 MKNKL
-6 KERLNSKRGITL
+6 KEQLKINKGITL

-27 LLILAGVAIAT
+27 LLILAGVTIAT

-48 AQSAK
+48 AQNAK

-97 KSENDELPW
+97 KSGNDELPW

-292 GTCSVKVTKLDH
+292 GTCSVKVTKLNH

-314 TGNLANKPN
+314 AGNLANNDN

-330 NIPIPQGYNYIKGDK
+330 NIPIPEGYNYIKGDK

-367 VPVDEIND
+367 VPVDEISK
-375 MAQCN
+375 MAST
-380 QADGTT
+380 DIGGTDA
-386 LCNIQVD
+386 N
-393 SNDGHLYCSTHS
+393 G
-405 NNTNIV
+405 NTNYRGV
-411 GKLYATSTESNFGT
+411 LYNWGTDATGNTAWNWSADSTS
-425 ANTIYNANSGLREPA
+425 YREPA
-440 NLSSSYDSTSTNLS
+440 NLSSSYDSKSKNSS

-494 SKYGATSAN
+494 SKYGATSAT
-503 ASDTDTNQWYGL
+503 AESTSAKQWYGL

-522 APENARQKVVSSM
+522 APENASQKVVSSM

-545 KWMKGNKIN
+545 KWMKGNNIN
-554 ATSSSPTDLSIGTTS
+554 VTSTTPTDLSIGTTS
-569 KNTTRVT
+569 RNTTRVT

-584 VSKDKLNNI
+584 VSKDKLSNI
-593 YDIIGNSSEW
+593 YDLLGNIREW
-603 TQEAKNTNLRVYRG
+603 TQEAISTAYRISRG
-617 GNYTNSDAPS
+617 GYYSGSYAPS
-627 IRGSYNPTVANSR
+627 DRATTTIRPLPVPTMAVGSHFI
-640 GSRLTLYLK
+640 

>member
-6 KERLNSKRGITL
+6 KERVNGKNGITL

-27 LLILAGVAIAT
+27 LLILAGVTIAT

-48 AQSAK
+48 AQNAK

-67 AVQASKIN
+67 AVQASRIN
-75 EGLVIDKDIL
+75 EGLVINKEIL

-120 GEVKEKE
+120 GEIKEKE

-138 LKGSTEGKKVSAQI
+138 LKGSTKGKKVSAQI
-152 LSGETGTIKWEST
+152 LSGETGTIKWEHT
-165 GNITLSEA
+165 GNITLSATE
-173 GENEVTVKV
+173 GNEITVNV
-182 NSNANAGETA
+182 NSNANAGDIATITA
-192 TVTAKVE
+192 RID

-211 VAKVTGVT
+211 VTQVTSVT
-219 AEKIEVSIGDKSK
+219 AEKIEVSIGDKKK
-232 IGKITA
+232 IEKITA
-238 VPENAESVEVTSY
+238 TPENAEGIEVTSY
-251 VSQDIT
+251 VSQDTT
-257 KATVDEKTGE
+257 KVTVDEKTGE
-267 VTGVQEGETTVTIN
+267 VTGVQEGETTVTIS
-281 AKGKLSGTVVT
+281 AKGKLSEAVVT

-355 SGEEKVGNEFVW
+355 TGVEKTGNEFVW
-367 VPVDEIND
+367 VPVDTLSNMAVVTSGTDANGNINYRGVLYNWGTD
-375 MAQCN
+375 ATGN
-380 QADGTT
+380 TAYDWSAD
-386 LCNIQVD
+386 
-393 SNDGHLYCSTHS
+393 STS
-405 NNTNIV
+405 
-411 GKLYATSTESNFGT
+411 F
-425 ANTIYNANSGLREPA
+425 REPA
-440 NLSSSYDSTSTNLS
+440 NLSGSYDSKSKNSS

-515 YNKAKTY
+515 YNRAKTY
-522 APENARQKVVSSM
+522 APEKNSDNTENASQKVVSSM

-584 VSKDKLNNI
+584 VSKDKLSNI
-593 YDIIGNSSEW
+593 YDLLGNSLEW
-603 TQEAKNTNLRVYRG
+603 TQEANNTSYRVIRG
-617 GNYTNSDAPS
+617 GYYNSSIAPS
-627 IRGSYNPTVANSR
+627 YRSYDCPTDTLSYD
-640 GSRLTLYLK
+640 GSRFTLYIK

>member
-6 KERLNSKRGITL
+6 KERVNGKNGITL

-27 LLILAGVAIAT
+27 LLILAGVTIAT

-48 AQSAK
+48 AQNAK

-138 LKGSTEGKKVSAQI
+138 LKGSTKGKKVSAQI

-165 GNITLSEA
+165 GNITISATE
-173 GENEVTVKV
+173 GNEITVNVK
-182 NSNANAGETA
+182 SNANAGETA

-281 AKGKLSGTVVT
+281 AKGKLSGAVVT

-314 TGNLANKPN
+314 KGNLANKPN
-323 IKEVREG
+323 IKEVRQG

-367 VPVDEIND
+367 VPVDTLNN
-375 MAQCN
+375 MAVVTS
-380 QADGTT
+380 GTDA
-386 LCNIQVD
+386 N
-393 SNDGHLYCSTHS
+393 G
-405 NNTNIV
+405 NTNYRGV
-411 GKLYATSTESNFGT
+411 LYDWNTDTTGNTQYEWSADSTSYY
-425 ANTIYNANSGLREPA
+425 IEPA
-440 NLSSSYDSTSTNLS
+440 NLSSSTEGDEANSSKIEGWS
-454 WTSTLYQE
+454 STLYQE

-515 YNKAKTY
+515 YNRAKTY
-522 APENARQKVVSSM
+522 APENASQKVVSSM

-584 VSKDKLNNI
+584 VSKDKLSNI
-593 YDIIGNSSEW
+593 YDLLGNSLEW
-603 TQEAKNTNLRVYRG
+603 TQEANNTSYRVIRG
-617 GNYTNSDAPS
+617 GYYNSSIAPS
-627 IRGSYNPTVANSR
+627 YRSYDCPTDTLSYD
-640 GSRLTLYLK
+640 GSRFTLYIK

>member
-1 MKQNL
+1 MKN
-6 KERLNSKRGITL
+6 KINKGITL

-27 LLILAGVAIAT
+27 LLILAGVTIAT

-48 AQSAK
+48 AQNAK

-211 VAKVTGVT
+211 VAQVTSVT

-292 GTCSVKVTKLDH
+292 GTCSVKVTKLNH

-314 TGNLANKPN
+314 AGNLANNDN

-330 NIPIPQGYNYIKGDK
+330 NIPIPEGYNYIKGDK

-367 VPVDEIND
+367 VPVDDISKMVSTD
-375 MAQCN
+375 IG
-380 QADGTT
+380 GTDA
-386 LCNIQVD
+386 N
-393 SNDGHLYCSTHS
+393 G
-405 NNTNIV
+405 NTNYRGV
-411 GKLYATSTESNFGT
+411 LYNWDTDATGNTAYDWSADSTN
-425 ANTIYNANSGLREPA
+425 YREPA
-440 NLSSSYDSTSTNLS
+440 NLSSSTYGDDANSSKIEGWS
-454 WTSTLYQE
+454 STLYQE

-515 YNKAKTY
+515 YNRAKTY
-522 APENARQKVVSSM
+522 APENASQKVVSSM

-554 ATSSSPTDLSIGTTS
+554 VTSSSPTDLSIGNTS

-584 VSKDKLNNI
+584 VSKDKLSNI
-593 YDIIGNSSEW
+593 YDLLGNNYEW
-603 TQEAKNTNLRVYRG
+603 TQEANDTIYRVYRG
-617 GNYTNSDAPS
+617 GRYLSSSVPSNRSSDH
-627 IRGSYNPTVANSR
+627 PTDTFSSD
-640 GSRLTLYLK
+640 GSRLTLYIK

>member
-6 KERLNSKRGITL
+6 KERVNGKNGITL

-27 LLILAGVAIAT
+27 LLILAGVTIAT

-48 AQSAK
+48 AQNAK

-138 LKGSTEGKKVSAQI
+138 LKGSTKGKKVSAQI
-152 LSGETGTIKWEST
+152 LRGETGTIKWEHT
-165 GNITLSEA
+165 GNITLSATE
-173 GENEVTVKV
+173 GNEVTVNV
-182 NSNANAGETA
+182 NGNANAGDTA
-192 TVTAKVE
+192 TITARID

-211 VAKVTGVT
+211 VTQVTSVT
-219 AEKIEVSIGDKSK
+219 AEKIEVSIGDKKK
-232 IGKITA
+232 IEKITA
-238 VPENAESVEVTSY
+238 TPENAEGIEVTSY
-251 VSQDIT
+251 VSQDTT
-257 KATVDEKTGE
+257 KVTVDEKTGE
-267 VTGVQEGETTVTIN
+267 VTGVQEGETTVTIS
-281 AKGKLSGTVVT
+281 AKGKLSGAVVT

-314 TGNLANKPN
+314 KGNLANKPN
-323 IKEVREG
+323 IKEVRQG

-367 VPVDEIND
+367 VPVDEISK
-375 MAQCN
+375 MAST
-380 QADGTT
+380 DIGGTDA
-386 LCNIQVD
+386 N
-393 SNDGHLYCSTHS
+393 G
-405 NNTNIV
+405 NTNYRGV
-411 GKLYATSTESNFGT
+411 LYNWGTDATGNTAWNWSADSTS
-425 ANTIYNANSGLREPA
+425 YREPA
-440 NLSSSYDSTSTNLS
+440 NLSSSYDSKSKNSS

-494 SKYGATSAN
+494 SKYGATSAT
-503 ASDTDTNQWYGL
+503 AESTSAKQWYGL

-522 APENARQKVVSSM
+522 APENASQKVVSSM
-535 IWGSQYDAML
+535 IWGSQYDAIL
-545 KWMKGNKIN
+545 KWMKGNNIN
-554 ATSSSPTDLSIGTTS
+554 VTSSSPTDLSIGTTS

-584 VSKDKLNNI
+584 VSKDKLSNI
-593 YDIIGNSSEW
+593 YDLLGNSLEW
-603 TQEAKNTNLRVYRG
+603 TQEANNTYYRVIRG
-617 GNYTNSDAPS
+617 GYYNSSLAPS
-627 IRGSYNPTVANSR
+627 YRSYDCPTDTLSYD
-640 GSRLTLYLK
+640 GSRFTLYIK